1 MRIVLLGPPGAGKG
15 TQANRI
21 AERLHIPHLS
31 TGDMLRAAVQSQTSI
46 GKQAKVLMEKGELVP
61 DQLVVA
67 AVVERI
73 SQPDAKRGFVLDGFP
88 RTIAQASAFDEVLHK
103 KHLDLDCV
111 IELKVDHDRLLE
123 RIVTRAREAAERG
136 ETVRADDNPEA
147 LGVRIDAYN
156 RQTAPLAAYYRSKD
170 LLRDVDGLQPMDAVT
185 ADLFQTMGH

>member
-1 MRIVLLGPPGAGKG
+1 MRIMLLGPPGAGKG

-88 RTIAQASAFDEVLHK
+88 RTIAQASAFDEV
-103 KHLDLDCV
+103 
-111 IELKVDHDRLLE
+111 
-123 RIVTRAREAAERG
+123 
-136 ETVRADDNPEA
+136 
-147 LGVRIDAYN
+147 
-156 RQTAPLAAYYRSKD
+156 S
-170 LLRDVDGLQPMDAVT
+170 
-185 ADLFQTMGH
+185 

>member
-61 DQLVVA
+61 DELVVA

-88 RTIAQASAFDEVLHK
+88 RTIAQAGAFDEVLHK

-136 ETVRADDNPEA
+136 ETVRTDDNPEA

-185 ADLFQTMGH
+185 ADLFQTIGL

>member
-61 DQLVVA
+61 DELVVA

-73 SQPDAKRGFVLDGFP
+73 SQPDAKHGFVLDGFP
-88 RTIAQASAFDEVLHK
+88 RTIAQASAFDEVF
-103 KHLDLDCV
+103 V

-185 ADLFQTMGH
+185 ADLFQTMGL